1 LTLSAIFLSTAT
13 ISMTAFSGGF
23 RNAIFLLSAIFL
35 SMGFSVA
42 GVSSRCLFLAEASA
56 TPPL

>member
-1 LTLSAIFLSTAT
+1 
-13 ISMTAFSGGF
+13 MTAFSGGF
-23 RNAIFLLSAIFL
+23 RNTIFLLNAIFL

-42 GVSSRCLFLAEASA
+42 GVSSRCLFLAKASAA